1 MHKFLGRVKFIN
13 PLGQKSAFGRFLSCV
28 GKTYLVQP
36 NLSLAT
42 LAPNDANSVTILN
55 LSYFDVS
62 YNLQKWLKLETQVS
76 LQKGHF
82 SLTVFL

>member
-1 MHKFLGRVKFIN
+1 MKRLLYK
-13 PLGQKSAFGRFLSCV
+13 
-28 GKTYLVQP
+28 YLVKP
-36 NLSLAT
+36 YLSLAT

-62 YNLQKWLKLETQVS
+62 YNLQKWLKLGTQVR

>member
-1 MHKFLGRVKFIN
+1 MV
-13 PLGQKSAFGRFLSCV
+13 
-28 GKTYLVQP
+28 VQP
-36 NLSLAT
+36 NLPMETLVT

-62 YNLQKWLKLETQVS
+62 YNLQKWLKLGTQVR